1 MFSTAGKGI
10 DLNNSPAPNSSRRQ
24 PLSKRWTYI
33 VVALTLLF
41 VLMPFLFWRAT
52 WFGRPLTDAQL
63 ADYLNPKSNP
73 HDIQHGLSQVADR
86 IVRRDPTVI
95 NFYPQVIALSS
106 SPEAPIR
113 AMDAWTMGQ
122 DNQSPEFHAALL
134 PLLKDPD
141 PTVRRNAALALVR
154 FQDAS
159 GHDIIVGMLKAAAV
173 DSPLAGAL
181 RVRLKSGQTMNPGT
195 LLAHIQTPSGE
206 REVRSEIPGTLNRWL
221 VQDGANVTSGQH
233 LAAVWPSDDVVWES
247 LRALYF
253 IGTPDDLDAISPYA
267 RGGSDAPPQIA
278 EQARLTMQEIRSRA
292 AASSSDSHNP

>member
-1 MFSTAGKGI
+1 M
-10 DLNNSPAPNSSRRQ
+10 NNSPAPNSSRRQ